1 MKRSTRRQI
10 LFFLLISGLL
20 LKKSGIGLSII
31 FILPSVI
38 LFCIELIRSSFVKP
52 KNNFHQNII
61 YIIFSLFL
69 ILTLSQLQY
78 WIPNLHY
85 AFEIWIAWICFS
97 IYFYWKAIK
106 GKTQL
111 FLWLIITL
119 LLSSAAFMNPRTYHN
134 FYRASYYEDYTR
146 RHYSEMENSIAD
158 MYIDRYKEPQPKVA
172 NDLFIKGRE
181 AQKTKDYDLAL
192 ELYNAAMDKDPDQA
206 EMYNLRGF
214 FKLNRLELNSDVAI
228 SAVKDF
234 DRAIK
239 LKPEFAD
246 AYINRALALS
256 YLGRHLRACYD
267 YQVAKSLNPKL
278 NIEEGWKRNCSR
290 LKNN

>member
-1 MKRSTRRQI
+1 MKRTTRRQI

-20 LKKSGIGLSII
+20 LKKIGIGLSII
-31 FILPSVI
+31 FTLTSVV
-38 LFCIELIRSSFVKP
+38 LFCVELIRSSFVKP
-52 KNNFHQNII
+52 KNNLHQNII
-61 YIIFSLFL
+61 YSIFSLFL
-69 ILTLSQLQY
+69 IVTLSQLQY

-85 AFEIWIAWICFS
+85 ALEIWIAWICFS
-97 IYFYWKAIK
+97 VYFYWNAIK
-106 GKTQL
+106 GKTQQ

-158 MYIDRYKEPQPKVA
+158 IYIDKYKEPQPLVA
-172 NDLFIKGRE
+172 HDLFVKARE
-181 AQKTKDYDLAL
+181 VQKAKDYDLAL
-192 ELYNAAMDKDPDQA
+192 ELYNAAIDKDPDQA
-206 EMYNLRGF
+206 EMYNVRGF

-239 LKPEFAD
+239 LQPDFAD